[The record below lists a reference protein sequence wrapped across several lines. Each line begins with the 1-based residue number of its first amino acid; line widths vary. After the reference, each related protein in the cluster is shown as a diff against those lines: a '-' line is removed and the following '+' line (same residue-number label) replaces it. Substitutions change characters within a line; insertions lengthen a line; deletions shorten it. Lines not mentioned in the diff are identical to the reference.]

1 MRLLVS
7 ALALLA
13 CTVTAALP
21 YSEEPLPQI
30 VLRGGE
36 GQAVADSG
44 VVLLLTKVDDQRCPA
59 GVDCYWEGMIRA
71 EITVMPPKGELA
83 QIVLC
88 NLCEYG
94 ERSATVAGLTL
105 TLMGLAPS
113 TEELAKHARPPILT
127 DYALTVAYQ
136 PAD

>member
-1 MRLLVS
+1 MRLLVP

-13 CTVTAALP
+13 CTATAALP
-21 YSEEPLPQI
+21 YSEEPLPRI
-30 VLRGGE
+30 VLKGGE
-36 GQAVADSG
+36 GQVVPDSG

-71 EITVMPPKGELA
+71 EITVMPPKGELT

-88 NLCEYG
+88 NLCEDG

-105 TLMGLAPS
+105 TLIGLSPS
-113 TEELAKHARPPILT
+113 MEELAKYARPPLVT
-127 DYALTVAYQ
+127 DYELTVAYQ
-136 PAD
+136 TLP